1 MTSKEFEVMRNA
13 QKAESKLEVLRAL
26 DAVRAEIVVY
36 YEDCSLS
43 LSEND
48 ERCQNC
54 NDTTFNSILNI
65 IQKKMREYE

>member
-26 DAVRAEIVVY
+26 DDVRAEIVVY
-36 YEDCSLS
+36 YGDCSMS

-48 ERCQNC
+48 ERCKKC
-54 NDTTFNSILNI
+54 TDTTFNSILNI

>member
-26 DAVRAEIVVY
+26 DDVRAEIVVY
-36 YEDCSLS
+36 YGDCSLS
-43 LSEND
+43 LAEND
-48 ERCQNC
+48 EGCKNC
-54 NDTTFNSILNI
+54 TDTTFNSILNI

>member
-26 DAVRAEIVVY
+26 DDVRAEIVVY
-36 YEDCSLS
+36 YGDCSLS
-43 LSEND
+43 LAEND
-48 ERCQNC
+48 ERCKNC

>member
-26 DAVRAEIVVY
+26 DDVRAEIVVY
-36 YEDCSLS
+36 YGDCSLS

-48 ERCQNC
+48 ERCKNC
-54 NDTTFNSILNI
+54 NDNTFNSILNI

>member
-26 DAVRAEIVVY
+26 DDVRAEIVVY
-36 YEDCSLS
+36 YGDCSLS

-48 ERCQNC
+48 ERCKNC
-54 NDTTFNSILNI
+54 TDTTFNSILNI

>member
-26 DAVRAEIVVY
+26 DDVRAEIVVY
-36 YEDCSLS
+36 YGDCSLS

-48 ERCQNC
+48 EQCKNC

-65 IQKKMREYE
+65 IQKKMRQYE

>member
-13 QKAESKLEVLRAL
+13 QKVESKLEVLRAL
-26 DAVRAEIVVY
+26 DDVRAEIVVY
-36 YEDCSLS
+36 YGDCSLS